1 MSNWLSRFTPRVGS
15 WIGLGLVSSLAGVMV
30 AVMLTPLMAI
40 SGVTL
45 KNTVGVFDTMPDFIA
60 LDQLAQTNDIY
71 AQTDEDPANGYL
83 KIASVYWQNRK
94 EVGWDGVSQF
104 LKDAAVAGEDRRFY
118 EHRGVDLQGI
128 VRAAFGNVVSGGVQ
142 SGASTLT
149 MQVIK
154 NVYVQRAEALPTEEE
169 RTAAYAE
176 ATATSFQRKF
186 KEIKLALGLEK
197 RYGKEQIL
205 LAYLNIS
212 SFGGNTYGV
221 ESAAQLYFG
230 KSAADVTVAEAASLI
245 AIVQYPMLRNL
256 SDPANFEANQ
266 ARRDVVLA
274 AMHDEGYI
282 TDAQY
287 AEAIAI
293 PVDENFVHL
302 TEPLSGC
309 IAADKYAKWFCD
321 YVVKNVTNFEA
332 LGTTPEER
340 LSNWHIGGYKLY
352 TTMNYKLQVIAQKK
366 TWIVP
371 KNETKPKIGA
381 AEVSLEVGTGRVL
394 TMTNNKLFNDT
405 LQGGGK
411 DSSAVNFATDRD
423 YGGSSGF
430 QTGSTYKIFGLLAW
444 LQAGHGLNE
453 LVDASEFTKDQSQY
467 LDTCTDGGGPWGG
480 KWEFRNDAKAPK
492 AVSVL
497 DATRAS
503 INSAF
508 ASIGEKLDQCAI
520 RQAAI
525 SLGVHRADNRTL
537 KTNPSAILGTNEL
550 APISLAAAFA
560 GMANDGKYCA
570 PIVLN
575 YVVGPTGEEL
585 PGQTPKCSQ
594 GISPDVAHGAIYAMK
609 RVMSGGTGSAS
620 NPRDGVP
627 IFGKTGTTDSS
638 NQTWIVTSTSRVASV
653 VWVGN
658 IVGKYPM
665 RQFPGGAQFR
675 HRIMATVMR
684 AANKMYTGEKNW
696 PTPPSKMLAGSSVTV
711 PSLRGLTVEAAT
723 TLLKGLGFEVAVG
736 PTMESD
742 LASGL
747 VVMSD
752 PAEGSKLAQ
761 GMTITLTPS
770 LQIATF
776 IMPDFITTLFT
787 QEAAEAAMQNLGAT
801 SPRLRCEEA
810 ADPADPLIGSV
821 ISQYPAA
828 GAELRINS
836 YWRISILRETCEN
849 G

>member
-1 MSNWLSRFTPRVGS
+1 
-15 WIGLGLVSSLAGVMV
+15 MV
-30 AVMLTPLMAI
+30 AVMLTPLMSI

-60 LDQLAQTNDIY
+60 LDQLAQKNEIY
-71 AQTDEDPANGYL
+71 AQIDEDPANGYM
-83 KIASVYWQNRK
+83 KIASVYWQNRQ

-104 LKDAAVAGEDRRFY
+104 LKDAAVAGEDRRYY

-128 VRAAFGNVVSGGVQ
+128 VRAAFGNVISGDVQ

-149 MQVIK
+149 MQLIK
-154 NVYVQRAEALPTEEE
+154 NVYVQRAEALPTSDE

-186 KEIKLALGLEK
+186 KEMKLALGLEK

-221 ESAAQLYFG
+221 EAAAQLYFG
-230 KSAADVTVAEAASLI
+230 KSAADVTVAEAASLL

-256 SDPANFEANQ
+256 ADPANFEANQ
-266 ARRDVVLA
+266 ARRDVVLT

-287 AEAIAI
+287 KEAIAI
-293 PVDENFVHL
+293 PVDENFVNL
-302 TEPLSGC
+302 TEPFSGC
-309 IAADKYAKWFCD
+309 IAADEYAKWFCD

-332 LGTTPEER
+332 LGTTAEER
-340 LSNWHIGGYKLY
+340 ISNWYTGGYKLY
-352 TTMNYKLQVIAQKK
+352 TTMNYKLQVVAQKK

-371 KNETKPKIGA
+371 KDKTKPKVGA
-381 AEVSLEVGTGRVL
+381 AEVSVEVGTGRVL
-394 TMTNNKLFNDT
+394 TMTSNKLFNDT

-411 DSSAVNFATDRD
+411 SSSAVNFATDRA

-430 QTGSTYKIFGLLAW
+430 QTGSTYKVFGLLAW

-480 KWEFRNDAKAPK
+480 EWKFKNAAKAPK
-492 AVSVL
+492 VVSVM

-503 INSAF
+503 INSAY
-508 ASIGEKLDQCAI
+508 ASIGEQLDQCAI
-520 RQAAI
+520 RQAAV
-525 SLGVHRADNRTL
+525 SLGIHRADDRKL

-560 GMANDGKYCA
+560 GIANDGKYCA

-575 YVVGPTGEEL
+575 YVVGPAGEEL
-585 PGQTPKCSQ
+585 PGQAPKCSQ
-594 GISPDVAHGAIYAMK
+594 GISPDVAHGAIYALK

-627 IFGKTGTTDSS
+627 IFGKTGTTDAST
-638 NQTWIVTSTSRVASV
+638 QTWIAASTSRVASV

-665 RQFPGGAQFR
+665 RQLAGGTQLR
-675 HRIMATVMR
+675 HKIMATVMK

-696 PTPPSKMLAGSSVTV
+696 PSPPAKMLAGASVTV
-711 PSLRGLTVEAAT
+711 PALRGLTVEAAT

-736 PTMESD
+736 PAIESD
-742 LASGL
+742 LADGL
-747 VVMSD
+747 VVSSN

-761 GMTITLTPS
+761 GMTITLSPS
-770 LQIATF
+770 VQFATF
-776 IMPDFITTLFT
+776 IMPDFLAMPFT
-787 QEAAEAAMQNLGAT
+787 QEAAELTMLDLRSTEPPA
-801 SPRLRCEEA
+801 LRCEVTTN
-810 ADPADPLIGSV
+810 PGLVGSV
-821 ISQYPAA
+821 VGQNPSAGTAMQY
-828 GAELRINS
+828 NS
-836 YWRISILRETCEN
+836 YWRVTILRLTCS

>member
-1 MSNWLSRFTPRVGS
+1 
-15 WIGLGLVSSLAGVMV
+15 
-30 AVMLTPLMAI
+30 
-40 SGVTL
+40 
-45 KNTVGVFDTMPDFIA
+45 
-60 LDQLAQTNDIY
+60 
-71 AQTDEDPANGYL
+71 
-83 KIASVYWQNRK
+83 
-94 EVGWDGVSQF
+94 
-104 LKDAAVAGEDRRFY
+104 
-118 EHRGVDLQGI
+118 
-128 VRAAFGNVVSGGVQ
+128 
-142 SGASTLT
+142 
-149 MQVIK
+149 
-154 NVYVQRAEALPTEEE
+154 
-169 RTAAYAE
+169 
-176 ATATSFQRKF
+176 
-186 KEIKLALGLEK
+186 
-197 RYGKEQIL
+197 
-205 LAYLNIS
+205 
-212 SFGGNTYGV
+212 
-221 ESAAQLYFG
+221 
-230 KSAADVTVAEAASLI
+230 
-245 AIVQYPMLRNL
+245 
-256 SDPANFEANQ
+256 
-266 ARRDVVLA
+266 
-274 AMHDEGYI
+274 
-282 TDAQY
+282 
-287 AEAIAI
+287 
-293 PVDENFVHL
+293 
-302 TEPLSGC
+302 
-309 IAADKYAKWFCD
+309 
-321 YVVKNVTNFEA
+321 
-332 LGTTPEER
+332 
-340 LSNWHIGGYKLY
+340 
-352 TTMNYKLQVIAQKK
+352 
-366 TWIVP
+366 
-371 KNETKPKIGA
+371 
-381 AEVSLEVGTGRVL
+381 
-394 TMTNNKLFNDT
+394 
-405 LQGGGK
+405 
-411 DSSAVNFATDRD
+411 VNFATDRD

>member
-1 MSNWLSRFTPRVGS
+1 M
-15 WIGLGLVSSLAGVMV
+15 
-30 AVMLTPLMAI
+30 
-40 SGVTL
+40 
-45 KNTVGVFDTMPDFIA
+45 
-60 LDQLAQTNDIY
+60 
-71 AQTDEDPANGYL
+71 
-83 KIASVYWQNRK
+83 KIASVYWQNRQ

-104 LKDAAVAGEDRRFY
+104 LKDAAVAGEDRRYY

-128 VRAAFGNVVSGGVQ
+128 VRAAFGNVISGDVQ

-149 MQVIK
+149 MQLIK
-154 NVYVQRAEALPTEEE
+154 NVYVQRAEALPTSDE

-186 KEIKLALGLEK
+186 KEMKLALGLEK

-221 ESAAQLYFG
+221 EAAAQLYFG
-230 KSAADVTVAEAASLI
+230 KSAADVTVAEAASLL

-256 SDPANFEANQ
+256 ADPANFEANQ
-266 ARRDVVLA
+266 ARRDVVLT

-287 AEAIAI
+287 KEAIAI
-293 PVDENFVHL
+293 PVDENFVNL
-302 TEPLSGC
+302 TEPFSGC
-309 IAADKYAKWFCD
+309 IAADEYAKWFCD

-332 LGTTPEER
+332 LGTTAEER
-340 LSNWHIGGYKLY
+340 ISNWYTGGYKLY
-352 TTMNYKLQVIAQKK
+352 TTMNYKLQVVAQKK

-371 KNETKPKIGA
+371 KDKTKPKVGA
-381 AEVSLEVGTGRVL
+381 AEVSVEVGTGRVL
-394 TMTNNKLFNDT
+394 TMTSNKLFNDT

-411 DSSAVNFATDRD
+411 SSSAVNFATDRA

-430 QTGSTYKIFGLLAW
+430 QTGSTYKVFGLLAW

-480 KWEFRNDAKAPK
+480 EWKFKNAAKAPK
-492 AVSVL
+492 VVSVM

-503 INSAF
+503 INSAY
-508 ASIGEKLDQCAI
+508 ASIGEQLDQCAI
-520 RQAAI
+520 RQAAV
-525 SLGVHRADNRTL
+525 SLGIHRADDRKL

-560 GMANDGKYCA
+560 GIANDGKYCA

-575 YVVGPTGEEL
+575 YVVGPAGEEL
-585 PGQTPKCSQ
+585 PGQAPKCSQ
-594 GISPDVAHGAIYAMK
+594 GISPDVAHGAIYALK

-627 IFGKTGTTDSS
+627 IFGKTGTTDAST
-638 NQTWIVTSTSRVASV
+638 QTWIAASTSRVASV

-665 RQFPGGAQFR
+665 RQLAGGTQLR
-675 HRIMATVMR
+675 HKIMATVMK

-696 PTPPSKMLAGSSVTV
+696 PSPPAKMLAGASVTV
-711 PSLRGLTVEAAT
+711 PALRGLTVEAAT

-736 PTMESD
+736 PAIESD
-742 LASGL
+742 LADGL
-747 VVMSD
+747 VVSSN

-761 GMTITLTPS
+761 GMTITLSPS
-770 LQIATF
+770 VQFATF
-776 IMPDFITTLFT
+776 IMPDFLAMPFT
-787 QEAAEAAMQNLGAT
+787 QEAAELTMLDLRSTEPPA
-801 SPRLRCEEA
+801 LRCEVTTN
-810 ADPADPLIGSV
+810 PGLVGSV
-821 ISQYPAA
+821 VGQNPSAGTAMQY
-828 GAELRINS
+828 NS
-836 YWRISILRETCEN
+836 YWRVTILRLTCS

>member
-30 AVMLTPLMAI
+30 AVMLTPLMSI

-60 LDQLAQTNDIY
+60 LDQLAQKNEIY
-71 AQTDEDPANGYL
+71 AQIDEDPANGYM
-83 KIASVYWQNRK
+83 KIASVYWQNRQ

-104 LKDAAVAGEDRRFY
+104 LKDAAVAGEDRRYY

-128 VRAAFGNVVSGGVQ
+128 VRAAFGNVISGDVQ

-149 MQVIK
+149 MQLIK
-154 NVYVQRAEALPTEEE
+154 NVYVQRAEALPTSDE

-186 KEIKLALGLEK
+186 KEMKLALGLEK

-221 ESAAQLYFG
+221 EAAAQLYFG
-230 KSAADVTVAEAASLI
+230 KSAADVTVAEAASLL

-256 SDPANFEANQ
+256 ADPANFEANQ
-266 ARRDVVLA
+266 ARRDVVLT

-287 AEAIAI
+287 KEAIAI
-293 PVDENFVHL
+293 PVDENFVNL
-302 TEPLSGC
+302 TEPFSGC
-309 IAADKYAKWFCD
+309 IAADEYAKWFCD

-332 LGTTPEER
+332 LGTTAEER
-340 LSNWHIGGYKLY
+340 ISNWYTGGYKLY
-352 TTMNYKLQVIAQKK
+352 TTMNYKLQVVAQKK

-371 KNETKPKIGA
+371 KDKTKPKVGA
-381 AEVSLEVGTGRVL
+381 AEVSVEVGTGRVL
-394 TMTNNKLFNDT
+394 TMTSNKLFNDT

-411 DSSAVNFATDRD
+411 SSSAVNFATDRA

-430 QTGSTYKIFGLLAW
+430 QTGSTYKVFGLLAW

-480 KWEFRNDAKAPK
+480 EWKFKNAAKAPK
-492 AVSVL
+492 VVSVM

-503 INSAF
+503 INSAY
-508 ASIGEKLDQCAI
+508 ASIGEQLDQCAI
-520 RQAAI
+520 RQAAV
-525 SLGVHRADNRTL
+525 SLGIHRADDRKL

-560 GMANDGKYCA
+560 GIANDGKYCA

-575 YVVGPTGEEL
+575 YVVGPAGEEL
-585 PGQTPKCSQ
+585 PGQAPKCSQ
-594 GISPDVAHGAIYAMK
+594 GISPDVAHGAIYALK

-627 IFGKTGTTDSS
+627 IFGKTGTTDAST
-638 NQTWIVTSTSRVASV
+638 QTWIAASTSRVASV

-665 RQFPGGAQFR
+665 RQLAGGTQLR
-675 HRIMATVMR
+675 HKIMATVMK

-696 PTPPSKMLAGSSVTV
+696 PSPPAKMLAGASVTV
-711 PSLRGLTVEAAT
+711 PALRGLTVEAAT

-736 PTMESD
+736 PAIESD
-742 LASGL
+742 LADGL
-747 VVMSD
+747 VVSSN

-761 GMTITLTPS
+761 GMTITLSPS
-770 LQIATF
+770 VQFATF
-776 IMPDFITTLFT
+776 IMPDFLAMPFT
-787 QEAAEAAMQNLGAT
+787 QEAAELTMLDLRSTEPPA
-801 SPRLRCEEA
+801 LRCEVTTN
-810 ADPADPLIGSV
+810 PGLVGSV
-821 ISQYPAA
+821 VGQNPSAGTAMQY
-828 GAELRINS
+828 NS
-836 YWRISILRETCEN
+836 YWRVTILRLTCS